1 MAAVTIA
8 IFTDYYLWEL
18 EQNSV
23 SILKASLPFNLDYL
37 ADIYTMQPSFGYS
50 FWLLCGG
57 IATG

>member
-1 MAAVTIA
+1 MTIA

-37 ADIYTMQPSFGYS
+37 ADIYTTQPSFGYS